1 MHRHPQQETTRMMRQ
16 FDDPDQAVSIVAI
29 LFFVGAAFLL
39 LPLLGSLGNLSVI
52 LLIVLVIGVAQVASG
67 IGLLQ
72 TKRWAWP
79 LAVAAAVLAGLLG
92 ILRFLASPLSGLFDL
107 LFAGIALYL
116 LYRPAVRERF
126 GVLR

>member
-1 MHRHPQQETTRMMRQ
+1 MMRQ

-39 LPLLGSLGNLSVI
+39 LPLLSALGNITPI
-52 LLIVLVIGVAQVASG
+52 LLFLLLVGAAQVAAG
-67 IGLLQ
+67 VGLLQ

-79 LAVAAAVLAGLLG
+79 LAVAAGCLTGALGLV
-92 ILRFLASPLSGLFDL
+92 RFLASPLGGLFDL

-116 LYRPAVRERF
+116 LFRPAVRERF
-126 GVLR
+126 GFSRR

>member
-1 MHRHPQQETTRMMRQ
+1 MMRQ

-39 LPLLGSLGNLSVI
+39 LPILGSLGNLSVI
-52 LLIVLVIGVAQVASG
+52 LLIVLIIGVAQVASG
-67 IGLLQ
+67 VGLLK

-79 LAVAAAVLAGLLG
+79 LAVGAAVLAGLLG
-92 ILRFLASPLSGLFDL
+92 ILRFLASPLGGLFDL